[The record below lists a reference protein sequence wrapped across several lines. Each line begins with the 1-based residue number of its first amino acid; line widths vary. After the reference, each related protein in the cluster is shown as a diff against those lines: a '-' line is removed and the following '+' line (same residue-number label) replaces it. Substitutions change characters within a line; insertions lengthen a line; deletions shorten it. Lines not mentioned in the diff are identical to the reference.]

1 MNEVK
6 PHAVLKLTDVS
17 YDKTRAVVNKF
28 EVVGS
33 LPEEYVKAMDP
44 VTPAPV
50 KKEAAAMPTS
60 SGKKHLA
67 INALNPYM
75 GTWTVKAKL
84 AVKGNIRTFR
94 NARGESSVCTLEFCD
109 AEGTA
114 IQATLWKDA
123 IAKYDS
129 ILEVGK
135 AYYVS
140 KGSLRPAN
148 KKYSSVNNE
157 YEMSLDGR
165 CEIEL
170 CADGDADV
178 DKMQRAYDLC
188 KIDQLARKIGGRG
201 TVDILAVVT
210 SVGDLGSIKRKS
222 DGGELQRR
230 DLTLLDETKRTVT
243 CTLWNALAVEQGES
257 LKNAVAPIVA
267 IRGVRVSDYNG
278 VSVSTLARSELVVE
292 PASADIAAKVKAMRA
307 WYDECGATVE
317 TVAAG
322 EGLASARRSG
332 DGSGKG
338 SYTERTTF
346 NALQPAIVPAATE
359 PPAIGVLGHSTV
371 VLIKPDQAM
380 YYASNPEEGN
390 NKKVVPTA
398 EGKWEDPATGKTY
411 DECAYRYIVRMKMS
425 DASGGGWVN
434 VFHEQA
440 VEMLGIGAGELH
452 ELKTNNPAAYE
463 RTIKAAQ
470 FSSWNVMVK
479 AKTEEYQGESR
490 RRLTVMKCQKPDYAA
505 ESRNLLKLM
514 GIAQPVA

>member
-28 EVVGS
+28 EIVGS

-135 AYYVS
+135 VYYVS

-210 SVGDLGSIKRKS
+210 AVGDLGSIKRKS

-243 CTLWNALAVEQGES
+243 CTLWNSLAVEQGES
-257 LKNAVAPIVA
+257 LKNMVAPVVA

-278 VSVSTLARSELVVE
+278 VSVSTLARSELVLE
-292 PASADIAAKVKAMRA
+292 PASADIAAKTAALRA
-307 WYDECGATVE
+307 WYDADGATAE

-322 EGLASARRSG
+322 EGLASARRAG
-332 DGSGKG
+332 DGSGR
-338 SYTERTTF
+338 SLTERTTF

-359 PPAIGVLGHSTV
+359 PPAIGVLGHSTI

-390 NKKVVPTA
+390 IKKVVPTA
-398 EGKWEDPATGKTY
+398 EGKWEDPATGKVY

-425 DASGGGWVN
+425 DASGGGWIN

-463 RTIKAAQ
+463 RKIKAAQ

>member
-6 PHAVLKLTDVS
+6 PHAVLKLTDVT
-17 YDKTRAVVNKF
+17 YDKTRAMVNKF
-28 EVVGS
+28 EIVGS
-33 LPEEYVKAMDP
+33 LPDEYKKAMDP

-60 SGKKHLA
+60 SGKKHLTIA
-67 INALNPYM
+67 ALNPYM

-84 AVKGNIRTFR
+84 AAKGNVRTFR

-123 IAKYDS
+123 IDKYDS
-129 ILEVGK
+129 VLEVGK
-135 AYYVS
+135 VYYVS

-148 KKYSSVNNE
+148 KKYSSVNND

-170 CADGDADV
+170 CAEGDYDAV
-178 DKMQRAYDLC
+178 KMTRAYDLC
-188 KIDQLARKIGGRG
+188 KIDRLARKIGGRG
-201 TVDILAVVT
+201 TVDVLAVVT
-210 SVGDLGSIKRKS
+210 AVGDLGSIKRKS

-230 DLTLLDETKRTVT
+230 DLTLLDDTKRTVT
-243 CTLWNALAVEQGES
+243 CTLWNSLAVEQGES
-257 LKNAVAPIVA
+257 LRNAVAPIVA

-278 VSVSTLARSELVVE
+278 VSVSTLARSELVLE
-292 PASADIAAKVKAMRA
+292 PASADIGEKAAALRA
-307 WYDECGATVE
+307 WYDSEGASADV
-317 TVAAG
+317 VAAG
-322 EGLASARRSG
+322 EGLASARKSG
-332 DGSGKG
+332 DGAGRM
-338 SYTERTTF
+338 ERTDF
-346 NALQPAIVPAATE
+346 NALQPALVPPATE
-359 PPAIGVLGHSTV
+359 PPAIGILGHSTI

-398 EGKWEDPATGKTY
+398 EGKWEDPASGKVY
-411 DECAYRYIVRMKMS
+411 DECQYRYIVRMKMS
-425 DASGGGWVN
+425 DAKGGGWVN
-434 VFHEQA
+434 IFHEQA
-440 VEMLGIGAGELH
+440 VEMLGIDADALH
-452 ELKTNNPAAYE
+452 ALKTNNPSAYE
-463 RTIKAAQ
+463 RKIKAAQ

-490 RRLTVMKCQKPDYAA
+490 RRLTVMKCHKPDYAA
-505 ESRNLLKLM
+505 ESKNLLKLM
-514 GIAQPVA
+514 GIATPVA